1 MNNRNISRDNANP
14 HSNSGNYPSVNR
26 AKFLRELYTAYTAE
40 LESISD
46 CLYYGLILSEYD
58 PDMSEILENI
68 AIDDMKHIKK
78 MGQLLMTLG
87 ANPAIN
93 TKFRAGGANMFPSAE
108 DKRTDSMASSVADYL
123 IAQKSAAVDKYSNIL
138 KDAPDISIMNIINS
152 ITSDEQKHRHMLMN
166 YCMYI

>member
-1 MNNRNISRDNANP
+1 MKKLMTGDEAVARGAYEAGVRYASA
-14 HSNSGNYPSVNR
+14 YPGTPS
-26 AKFLRELYTAYTAE
+26 T
-40 LESISD
+40 
-46 CLYYGLILSEYD
+46 
-58 PDMSEILENI
+58 EILENI
-68 AIDDMKHIKK
+68 AIDDMKHFKK
-78 MGQLLMTLG
+78 LGQLLMTLG